1 MTIARDHLL
10 KIEYY
15 ILLEGR
21 KMSEVGSK
29 AFCFENTWHGM
40 FYTNKLQRLP
50 FRAGD
55 KLIVAHGIVLFKGL

>member
-40 FYTNKLQRLP
+40 F
-50 FRAGD
+50 
-55 KLIVAHGIVLFKGL
+55 